1 MVRGLTTTQAGMRTP
16 NTGLPNLAFRIALVL
31 SVALSVFGTANCQEE
46 GTAQPRDSG
55 APCSG
60 RKNSTSSIPYGVLH
74 NFWDAMGRKDF
85 EAAVKIARNPGSGL
99 TVGWLSRDP
108 KGRII
113 GFRIADRAGCT
124 VATMELHAEGPIWK
138 PATGDNRPLPLT
150 HVDTRS
156 QRFQLRERTL
166 GSGGVVYDL
175 DGSYIIQPHAV
186 VVTIDGG
193 RVVADQDV
201 VLHSLRVGVC
211 GYADGQRVDVFSKDI
226 PLKETRLANG
236 SSYKLEA
243 RTVRI
248 PFTKTP
254 PAMNGLCSILSG
266 SAGDSVAEALGSVD
280 FAPRPATRFPQQAA
294 HPLPKTALA
303 SVHTEPKLDEFW
315 KRRKPA
321 EWSDEERRDFLTKSP
336 WVHYYANVL
345 APSCVVG
352 PKGRRGLVPAPDM
365 SIRWESAA
373 MVREALARV
382 ESKEY
387 KDALAAFSKDY
398 FLISV
403 IHFTKG
409 RDQSG
414 FTSHWSREQEE
425 EFRNASQAQAGQPG
439 SNTRA
444 GREWSANR
452 YARQVFTTSWLLGT
466 GGQPIS
472 PARVE
477 SGTNAEGTVD
487 LLMFPRDLE
496 LEKGEGDVDFKTTLH
511 VGMGFSKVSVKFEL
525 KDLTDG
531 IEPDL

>member
-1 MVRGLTTTQAGMRTP
+1 
-16 NTGLPNLAFRIALVL
+16 
-31 SVALSVFGTANCQEE
+31 
-46 GTAQPRDSG
+46 
-55 APCSG
+55 
-60 RKNSTSSIPYGVLH
+60 
-74 NFWDAMGRKDF
+74 
-85 EAAVKIARNPGSGL
+85 
-99 TVGWLSRDP
+99 
-108 KGRII
+108 
-113 GFRIADRAGCT
+113 
-124 VATMELHAEGPIWK
+124 
-138 PATGDNRPLPLT
+138 
-150 HVDTRS
+150 
-156 QRFQLRERTL
+156 
-166 GSGGVVYDL
+166 
-175 DGSYIIQPHAV
+175 

-193 RVVADQDV
+193 RVVADQDT

-211 GYADGQRVDVFSKDI
+211 GYADGQRVDFFSKDI

-236 SSYKLEA
+236 GSYKLGA

-254 PAMNGLCSILSG
+254 PAMNCLCSILSG
-266 SAGDSVAEALGSVD
+266 SAGNSVAEALGSVD
-280 FAPRPATRFPQQAA
+280 FPSQRAASPSHEPALVFHHTAP
-294 HPLPKTALA
+294 K
-303 SVHTEPKLDEFW
+303 VDEFW

-321 EWSDEERRDFLTKSP
+321 EWSDMDRNIFLTKSP
-336 WVHYYANVL
+336 WVHYYGHVL

-352 PKGRRGLVPAPDM
+352 PGGRHALVPAPDM

-382 ESKEY
+382 ESNEY

-409 RDQSG
+409 RDQIG

-425 EFRNASQAQAGQPG
+425 EFRNASQAQARQPG
-439 SNTRA
+439 SKTRA
-444 GREWSANR
+444 GREWSANWH
-452 YARQVFTTSWLLGT
+452 ARRVFTTSWLLRT

-496 LEKGEGDVDFKTTLH
+496 MEKEKGDVDFKTNFQ
-511 VGMGFSKVSVKFEL
+511 VGMGFSTISAKFEL

-531 IEPDL
+531 IERDL